1 MSSRY
6 VVSTTIANDL
16 AESAD
21 AASAEE
27 GALVPQTINGGY
39 GLTGMRERLRLLRG
53 TLDAGVRGRRWI
65 VTADLPLESPPR
77 VSA

>member
-1 MSSRY
+1 
-6 VVSTTIANDL
+6 
-16 AESAD
+16 
-21 AASAEE
+21 
-27 GALVPQTINGGY
+27 
-39 GLTGMRERLRLLRG
+39 MRERLRLLRG